1 MRANGVFFWCLEGF
15 LGARESIFESVAF
28 RPRRVTFLLH
38 VFRDFFRKNAFFLG
52 RKAPVVIVRY
62 FTGIF
67 CWSPGGFAARYA
79 LFSGI
84 FDLNFKKMG
93 LLH

>member
-1 MRANGVFFWCLEGF
+1 MECFFGVWRVFWGLGRVFSKVLHFGQDVLHFCYMFFV
-15 LGARESIFESVAF
+15 IFSEKM
-28 RPRRVTFLLH
+28 H
-38 VFRDFFRKNAFFLG
+38 FFLG